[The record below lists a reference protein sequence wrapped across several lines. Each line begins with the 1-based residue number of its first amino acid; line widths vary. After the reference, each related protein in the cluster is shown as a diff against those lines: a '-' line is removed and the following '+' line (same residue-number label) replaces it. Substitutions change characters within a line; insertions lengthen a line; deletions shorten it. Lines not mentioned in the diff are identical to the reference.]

1 MALKEPTDRDLWHS
15 LSLSWLLIFL
25 AAAIPL
31 LSLILPFPQAT
42 GLDRAGWFSRSGA
55 LTTVF
60 AILAEGVL
68 IRAKLSITPVG
79 FGWVGLQEQRDKFI
93 PKFNA
98 PEWLIFTLTVIGT
111 LIWGYG
117 DIPFNLL

>member
-31 LSLILPFPQAT
+31 LALILPFPQAA

-79 FGWVGLQEQRDKFI
+79 FGWVGLQEQRDRFI

-117 DIPFNLL
+117 DIPFNLR

>member
-25 AAAIPL
+25 AAVIPVL
-31 LSLILPFPQAT
+31 ASIIPFPQAV

-93 PKFNA
+93 PKFNG

-117 DIPFNLL
+117 DIPFNLR